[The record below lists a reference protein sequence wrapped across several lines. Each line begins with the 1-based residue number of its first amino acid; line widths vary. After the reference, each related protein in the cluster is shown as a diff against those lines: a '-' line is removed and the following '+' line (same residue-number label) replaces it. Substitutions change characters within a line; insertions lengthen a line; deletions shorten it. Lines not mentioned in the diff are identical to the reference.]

1 MRNRR
6 PAPFLLQKMEIS
18 IAAEKLFS
26 LGFLPVTNALLIGV
40 IVSALLIFFVT
51 RVTKHLALV
60 PRGMQNVLE
69 IVFEALLELV
79 ESVTQDKKQ
88 ARQFFPLIAT
98 IFLFVLFSN
107 WAGLLP
113 GLGTVGLVHEGAEGH
128 ATIIPFLRSTSADL
142 NFTLALSLI
151 TATSA
156 ASSQSDFTL
165 ALSLITVISVQFAGI
180 AALGIVKYG
189 KKFLISPFHKPYGIG
204 TLVGV
209 LELVSEVGK
218 IISFTFRLFG
228 NVFAGEVLLTVMLH
242 LVPYFLPLP
251 FMFLEVFVGFIQAV
265 VFAMLTLVFLKM
277 ATLEP
282 EH

>member
-1 MRNRR
+1 
-6 PAPFLLQKMEIS
+6 MEIS

-26 LGFLPVTNALLIGV
+26 LGLLPVTNALCIGV
-40 IVSALLIFFVT
+40 LVSALIIFFIT
-51 RVTKHLALV
+51 RVTRHLTLV
-60 PRGMQNVLE
+60 PRGLQNVLE
-69 IVFEALLELV
+69 IIFEALLELV
-79 ESVTQDKKQ
+79 ESVTQDKQQ
-88 ARQFFPLIAT
+88 ARAFFPLIAT
-98 IFLFVLFSN
+98 IFLFILIAN

-113 GLGTVGLVHEGAEGH
+113 GLGTVGLSHVNEAGH

-151 TATSA
+151 AVMT
-156 ASSQSDFTL
+156 
-165 ALSLITVISVQFAGI
+165 VQFTGI

-189 KKFLISPFHKPYGIG
+189 KKFFISPFQKPYGIG
-204 TLVGV
+204 TAVGI

-218 IISFTFRLFG
+218 VISFTFRLFG

-277 ATLEP
+277 ATLP
-282 EH
+282 AEH

>member
-1 MRNRR
+1 
-6 PAPFLLQKMEIS
+6 MEIS

-26 LGFLPVTNALLIGV
+26 IGAMPVTNALLIGV
-40 IVSALLIFFVT
+40 IVSALLIWVIT
-51 RVTKHLALV
+51 RATRNRTLV
-60 PRGMQNVLE
+60 PRGVQNVIE
-69 IVFEALLELV
+69 IVFEALLNLV

-98 IFLFVLFSN
+98 IFLFVLISN

-113 GLGTVGLVHEGAEGH
+113 GLGTVGVYGEHNGH
-128 ATIIPFLRSTSADL
+128 HTIIPFLRSTSADL

-151 TATSA
+151 AV
-156 ASSQSDFTL
+156 L
-165 ALSLITVISVQFAGI
+165 SVQFAGI
-180 AALGIVKYG
+180 ATLGIMKYG

-204 TLVGV
+204 TAVGI
-209 LELVSEVGK
+209 LELISEIGK

>member
-1 MRNRR
+1 
-6 PAPFLLQKMEIS
+6 MEIS
-18 IAAEKLFS
+18 IVAEQLFS
-26 LGFLPVTNALLIGV
+26 LGFFPVTNALLIGI
-40 IVSALLIFFVT
+40 IVSGLLMFFIT
-51 RVTKHLALV
+51 RVTKHLLLV
-60 PRGMQNVLE
+60 PRGLQNVIE
-69 IVFEALLELV
+69 IIFEALLNLV

-98 IFLFVLFSN
+98 IFLFVLLSN

-113 GLGTVGLVHEGAEGH
+113 GLGTVGVWGEHNGH
-128 ATIIPFLRSTSADL
+128 HTIIPFLRSTSADL

-151 TATSA
+151 TVMA
-156 ASSQSDFTL
+156 
-165 ALSLITVISVQFAGI
+165 VQFAGI
-180 AALGIVKYG
+180 TALGIVKYG

-209 LELVSEVGK
+209 LELVSEIGK
-218 IISFTFRLFG
+218 VISFTFRLFG

-251 FMFLEVFVGFIQAV
+251 FLFLEVFVGFIQAV

>member
-1 MRNRR
+1 
-6 PAPFLLQKMEIS
+6 MEIS

-26 LGFLPVTNALLIGV
+26 IGSFPVTNAFLIG
-40 IVSALLIFFVT
+40 
-51 RVTKHLALV
+51 ALV
-60 PRGMQNVLE
+60 SSGLMLLSRSLTKNWQEIPRGIQNVFE
-69 IVFEALLELV
+69 AIFEALLELV
-79 ESVTQDKKQ
+79 QSVTQDRKQ
-88 ARQFFPLIAT
+88 AIQFFPLIAT

-113 GLGTVGLVHEGAEGH
+113 GLGTVGLLHGEGSH

-151 TATSA
+151 AVLTI
-156 ASSQSDFTL
+156 QFT
-165 ALSLITVISVQFAGI
+165 GI
-180 AALGIVKYG
+180 AAMGIVKYA
-189 KKFLISPFHKPYGIG
+189 KKFFVSPFHKPYGIG
-204 TLVGV
+204 TAVGI

-218 IISFTFRLFG
+218 TISFTFRLFG

-242 LVPYFLPLP
+242 LVPYILPLP
-251 FMFLEVFVGFIQAV
+251 FLFLEIFVGFIQAV

>member
-1 MRNRR
+1 
-6 PAPFLLQKMEIS
+6 MEIS

-26 LGFLPVTNALLIGV
+26 IGALPVTNALLIGV
-40 IVSALLIFFVT
+40 IVSALLIWVIT
-51 RVTKHLALV
+51 RATRNRMLV
-60 PRGMQNVLE
+60 PRGVQNVIE
-69 IVFEALLELV
+69 IVFEALLNLV

-98 IFLFVLFSN
+98 IFLFVLISN

-113 GLGTVGLVHEGAEGH
+113 GLGTVGVYGEHNGH
-128 ATIIPFLRSTSADL
+128 HTIIPFLRSTSADL

-151 TATSA
+151 AV
-156 ASSQSDFTL
+156 L
-165 ALSLITVISVQFAGI
+165 SVQFAGI
-180 AALGIVKYG
+180 AALGIMKYG

-204 TLVGV
+204 TAVGI
-209 LELVSEVGK
+209 LELISEIGK

>member
-1 MRNRR
+1 
-6 PAPFLLQKMEIS
+6 MEIS

-26 LGFLPVTNALLIGV
+26 IGTFPVTNAFFIG
-40 IVSALLIFFVT
+40 
-51 RVTKHLALV
+51 ALV
-60 PRGMQNVLE
+60 SVGLMLLSRSIVKNWQEVPKGIQNVFEVALE
-69 IVFEALLELV
+69 SLLDLV
-79 ESVTQDKKQ
+79 QSVTQDRKQ
-88 ARQFFPLIAT
+88 ALQFFPLIAT

-113 GLGTVGLVHEGAEGH
+113 GLGTVGVNHVGETGH

-151 TATSA
+151 TVLTI
-156 ASSQSDFTL
+156 QFT
-165 ALSLITVISVQFAGI
+165 GI
-180 AALGIVKYG
+180 AAMGIVKYG
-189 KKFLISPFHKPYGIG
+189 KKFFISPFHKPYGIG
-204 TLVGV
+204 TAVGI
-209 LELVSEVGK
+209 LELVSEIGK
-218 IISFTFRLFG
+218 TISFTFRLFG

-242 LVPYFLPLP
+242 LVPYLLPLP
-251 FMFLEVFVGFIQAV
+251 FLFLEIFVGFIQAV

>member
-1 MRNRR
+1 
-6 PAPFLLQKMEIS
+6 MEIS

-26 LGFLPVTNALLIGV
+26 FGTFPVTNAFLVGA
-40 IVSALLIFFVT
+40 IVSGMLMLVT
-51 RVTKHLALV
+51 RRIVERWKEV
-60 PRGMQNVLE
+60 PTGAQNVLE
-69 IVFEALLELV
+69 VIV
-79 ESVTQDKKQ
+79 ESLLDLVQSVTHDRKQ
-88 ARQFFPLIAT
+88 ALQFFPLIAT
-98 IFLFVLFSN
+98 IFLFVLCSN

-113 GLGTVGLVHEGAEGH
+113 GLGTVGLAHGEAGH

-151 TATSA
+151 VVLTI
-156 ASSQSDFTL
+156 QFT
-165 ALSLITVISVQFAGI
+165 GI
-180 AALGIVKYG
+180 AAMGIVKYG
-189 KKFLISPFHKPYGIG
+189 QKFFVSPFHKPYGIG
-204 TLVGV
+204 TAVGI

-218 IISFTFRLFG
+218 TISFTFRLFG

-251 FMFLEVFVGFIQAV
+251 FLFLEIFVGFIQAV

-277 ATLEP
+277 ATIPP

>member
-1 MRNRR
+1 
-6 PAPFLLQKMEIS
+6 MEIS

-26 LGFLPVTNALLIGV
+26 FGTFPVTNAFLIGA
-40 IVSALLIFFVT
+40 IVSGGLMLFT
-51 RVTKHLALV
+51 RRIVEHWQEV
-60 PRGMQNVLE
+60 PRGAQNILE
-69 IVFEALLELV
+69 TIIEALLDLV
-79 ESVTQDKKQ
+79 ESVTQDRKQ
-88 ARQFFPLIAT
+88 ALKFFPLIAT
-98 IFLFVLFSN
+98 IFFFVLFSN

-113 GLGTVGLVHEGAEGH
+113 GLGTIGLAHGDASH

-151 TATSA
+151 VV
-156 ASSQSDFTL
+156 FT
-165 ALSLITVISVQFAGI
+165 IQFTGI
-180 AALGIVKYG
+180 AALGLVKYG
-189 KKFLISPFHKPYGIG
+189 KKFFVSPFQQPYGIG
-204 TLVGV
+204 TAVGI
-209 LELVSEVGK
+209 LELVSEIGK

-251 FMFLEVFVGFIQAV
+251 FLFLEIFVGFIQAV

-277 ATLEP
+277 ATVEP

>member
-1 MRNRR
+1 
-6 PAPFLLQKMEIS
+6 MEIS

-26 LGFLPVTNALLIGV
+26 IGNFPVTNAFLIAI
-40 IVSALLIFFVT
+40 IVGSLLIFAIT
-51 RVTKHLALV
+51 KVTKNVQSV
-60 PRGMQNVLE
+60 PKGLQNIIE
-69 IVFEALLELV
+69 IIFEALLNLV

-88 ARQFFPLIAT
+88 ARDFFPLIAT
-98 IFLFVLFSN
+98 IFLFVLIVN

-113 GLGTVGLVHEGAEGH
+113 GLGTVGILHEKEGH
-128 ATIIPFLRSTSADL
+128 ETIIPFLRSTSADL
-142 NFTLALSLI
+142 NFTLALSLMTVFVI
-151 TATSA
+151 
-156 ASSQSDFTL
+156 QFT
-165 ALSLITVISVQFAGI
+165 GI
-180 AALGIVKYG
+180 AAMGIMKYG
-189 KKFLISPFHKPYGIG
+189 KKFFISPLHKPYVIG
-204 TLVGV
+204 TVVGV
-209 LELVSEVGK
+209 LELVSEIGK